1 MTLKL
6 NGSSSG
12 SVAIDAPASTTG
24 GADITFKLPVADGT
38 AGQVLKTDASGNL
51 SWYTPFKK
59 VWSSSIDTTSGSEH
73 VLFASIP
80 ADCNRF
86 GVGFVEV
93 SSDSNTVFGI
103 ALSTASGYGGNFYS
117 TEGYQRSG
125 GYSSQMLTEN
135 RINLAPGGHNW
146 DASYRFT
153 GNMEANRV
161 KNDIWSFTVSAWADS
176 STDYNTWGAGYVDLG
191 GTLTAMKAQADDDF
205 DYGQLRAWYETGG
218 T

>member
-12 SVAIDAPASTTG
+12 SVAIDVPASTTG

-51 SWYTPFKK
+51 SWYTPFKR
-59 VWSSSIDTTSGSEH
+59 VWSSSIDTTSGSDH

-93 SSDSNTVFGI
+93 SSDSNTAFGI
-103 ALSTASGYGGNFYS
+103 ALSTSGGYGGNFYGA
-117 TEGYQRSG
+117 EGYIRSG
-125 GYSSQMLTEN
+125 AQSSSMFTEN
-135 RINLAPGGHNW
+135 RINLTLGGHTW

-161 KNDIWSFTVSAWADS
+161 KNDIWSFTAQAWADS
-176 STDYNTWGAGYVDLG
+176 STDYNTWSAGYVDLG